1 MEKVNELANI
11 ILNLCGSTNRQS
23 LSKQKRDL
31 LASANCR
38 EIAHAQEKVLQ
49 AGLDIDELFVMWQQ
63 NKRLLPDQV
72 EKLRREL
79 PDNHIIQRILAEHDM
94 IMCFIADLE
103 DINIEIQQLSY
114 ASSSSSEIRRFEH
127 IASHLSIASQHPER
141 EDNIL
146 FPELK
151 RRGFPGPSEIISLQ
165 HNQLSARISELRQLA
180 WLIESIPFDEFKLQL
195 QYLTDYIVPAM
206 RRHIFIENN
215 LVLPLAIELID
226 DPSAW
231 VRIKNICDEIGYC
244 GFDAR

>member
-11 ILNLCGSTNRQS
+11 ILNLCGGRNSS
-23 LSKQKRDL
+23 AISKQKRAL
-31 LASANCR
+31 LASADCR

-49 AGLDIDELFVMWQQ
+49 AGLDIDELFVMWET
-63 NKRLLPDQV
+63 NKNLLPDQV

-79 PDNHIIQRILAEHDM
+79 PANHIIQRILAEHDM

-103 DINIEIQQLSY
+103 DVNNEIQMLDY

-127 IASHLSIASQHPER
+127 IASHLAAASQHPER
-141 EDNIL
+141 EDNVI
-146 FPELK
+146 FPELR

-165 HNQLSARISELRQLA
+165 HNQLSARISELKQLA
-180 WLIESIPFDEFKLQL
+180 WLIDSIPFDEFKLQL
-195 QYLTDYIVPAM
+195 KYLGGYIVPAM

-226 DPSAW
+226 DEKAW
-231 VRIKNICDEIGYC
+231 KNIKQVCDEIGYC
-244 GFDAR
+244 GYSIR